1 MKIKNF
7 RFISAVIFSLSV
19 IYLSGFPITAQTRKV
34 SNFDTDWRFTK
45 GAADN
50 AEKADFNDNS
60 WQKLSIPHDWSIAGP
75 FDEKAPTTRSGAFLP
90 SGVAWYRKHFTVSP
104 KDKNRLVSLELDG
117 VMGISDVWINGT
129 HLGQRPNS
137 YISVAYD
144 LTKYINLGADNVIAV
159 RADTT
164 LQPAS
169 RWYTGAGIYRHA
181 RLVVKDA
188 VNIPTWGTFVST
200 PQVSASSATV
210 KVASEVANQTN
221 QPKTVSLKAIV
232 IDPNG
237 KTVASGESAAQTVAP
252 NQTIKLEKE
261 IVVKNPQ
268 LWHVEK
274 GVMYQAVAQIQENGK
289 TIDDEA
295 VPFGIR
301 EFHFDANTGFWMN
314 GKNFKILGAC
324 LHHDGSAFGAAVPL
338 GVWERRFKELRKLG
352 VNAIRTAHNPPA
364 PEFLD
369 LADRMGFLV
378 MDELFDQWTVAKNP
392 YDYHLYFNE
401 WSKRDVTDTVRRDRN
416 HPSVILYSAGNEIH
430 DTPKPEI
437 AIPILKGLVETFHAN
452 DTTRPVTQ
460 GLFRPNVSKDYDN
473 GLADLLDVIGQNYRE
488 KEILAAHKQ
497 KPTRKI
503 VGTENTHDLNQW
515 VAMRDNPEYS
525 GQFIWSGID
534 YLGESPGY
542 PIIAGNFGLLY
553 RSATPRP
560 VGYQR
565 QSWWSE
571 KPMVYITRRVAP
583 TEKAPTDP
591 GYDATLERRPQV
603 LFGDWTP
610 QNTAKHEE
618 TVEIY
623 SNCEEVEL
631 FLNGVSLGVKSLP
644 KDDSARVWKVG
655 YEAGTIKA
663 IGKTGGKTVAE
674 YEMKTAG
681 TPAKIEL
688 SVDKPQLKNDWN
700 DVAFVTVTVRD
711 ANGVIVPSAENLI
724 RFETK
729 GAGLLAAVDS
739 DDNRSHESF
748 QGTTRRAWQGTCFAI
763 LKANA
768 NKGKITLTAMA
779 DGLPSQ
785 SITIQATK

>member
-1 MKIKNF
+1 MNIKKF
-7 RFISAVIFSLSV
+7 RFVSAVFFSLLAAC
-19 IYLSGFPITAQTRKV
+19 LSHLPAAAQARKI
-34 SNFDTDWRFTK
+34 SNFDQDWRFTK

-50 AEKADFNDNS
+50 AEQANFNDSN
-60 WQKLSIPHDWSIAGP
+60 WQRLNIPHDWSIAGP

-90 SGVAWYRKHFTVSP
+90 SGVSWYRKHFSVLP
-104 KDKNRLVSLELDG
+104 KDKNRIVSVEFDG
-117 VMGISDVWINGT
+117 VMGISDVWINGVY
-129 HLGQRPNS
+129 LGQRPNS

-144 LTKYINLGADNVIAV
+144 LTKYINFGGENVIAV
-159 RADTT
+159 RSDTT

-200 PQVSASSATV
+200 PKVAANSATV
-210 KVASEVANQTN
+210 KVSSEVVNQTN
-221 QPKTVSLKAIV
+221 APKTVSLKAVV
-232 IDPNG
+232 IDASG
-237 KTVASGESAAQTVAP
+237 KTVAAGESQMQTIAP
-252 NQTIKLEKE
+252 NQTIVLEKE

-268 LWHVEK
+268 LWHVER
-274 GVMYQAVAQIQENGK
+274 GVIYKAVAQIQENGK
-289 TIDDEA
+289 IVDDEI

-301 EFHFDANTGFWMN
+301 EFHFDANTGFWLN
-314 GKNFKILGAC
+314 GQNFKIKGVC
-324 LHHDGSAFGAAVPL
+324 IHHDGSAFGAAVPL
-338 GVWERRFKELRKLG
+338 GVWERRFRELRKLG

-364 PEFLD
+364 PDFLD
-369 LADRMGFLV
+369 LADQMGFLV
-378 MDELFDQWTVAKNP
+378 MDELFDQWTVPKNP

-401 WSKRDVTDTVRRDRN
+401 WSKPDVTATVRRDRN
-416 HPSVILYSAGNEIH
+416 HPSIIIYSAGNEIH

-437 AIPILKGLVETFHAN
+437 AIPILKGLVETFHAS
-452 DTTRPVTQ
+452 DSTRPVTQ

-503 VGTENTHDLNQW
+503 LGTENTHDLNQW

-542 PIIAGNFGLLY
+542 PMIAANFGLLY
-553 RSATPRP
+553 RSGTPRP

-571 KPMVYITRRVAP
+571 KPMVYIARRVAP

-610 QNTAKHEE
+610 QNQSAHEE
-618 TVEIY
+618 TIEIY
-623 SNCEEVEL
+623 SNCEKVEL
-631 FLNGVSLGVKSLP
+631 FLNGKSLGAKSLP

-655 YEAGTIKA
+655 YEPGTIKA
-663 IGKTGGKTVAE
+663 VGINSDKTVAE
-674 YEMKTAG
+674 YELKTAG
-681 TPAKIEL
+681 KPAKIQL
-688 SVDKPQLKNDWN
+688 SVDKRQLKNDWN
-700 DVAFVTVTVRD
+700 DVAFVTVTVTD
-711 ANGVIVPSAENLI
+711 ANGVIVPSADNTI
-724 RFETK
+724 KFDIK
-729 GAGLLAAVDS
+729 GAGILAAVDS
-739 DDNRSHESF
+739 DDNRSHELF
-748 QGTTRRAWQGTCFAI
+748 QATTRRVWQGTCFAI

-768 NKGKITLTAMA
+768 AKGNITLTASA

-785 SITIQATK
+785 SITIQAVK